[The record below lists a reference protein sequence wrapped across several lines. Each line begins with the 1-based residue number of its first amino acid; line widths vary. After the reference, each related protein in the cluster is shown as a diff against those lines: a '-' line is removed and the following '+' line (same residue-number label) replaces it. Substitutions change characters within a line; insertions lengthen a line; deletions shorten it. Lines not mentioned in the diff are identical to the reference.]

1 MCVRASQSSRFSFS
15 RGAFNHLEFVLP
27 VKRQLPVE
35 AAAPRQLNVLPE
47 FDPLSHFYS
56 CCYCL
61 AFFRGSFCKPVT
73 QLSLIRNLADLDIDG
88 KMDRLEFSIAM
99 KLIKLKLQG
108 RSLPPSLPLVMKQSP
123 GSGSAVNI
131 PISAR
136 FGNKKKYIFII
147 NSFTSALSHPKLW
160 RTSVFRKIG

>member
-1 MCVRASQSSRFSFS
+1 MNLYFLSNANFLSRRPRPVSSMCYQNSTPSLTFTLAVTVFCFFS
-15 RGAFNHLEFVLP
+15 
-27 VKRQLPVE
+27 
-35 AAAPRQLNVLPE
+35 
-47 FDPLSHFYS
+47 
-56 CCYCL
+56 
-61 AFFRGSFCKPVT
+61 GSFCEPVT

-131 PISAR
+131 PTSAR
-136 FGNKKKYIFII
+136 FGNKKNTF
-147 NSFTSALSHPKLW
+147 L
-160 RTSVFRKIG
+160 